1 MTTTDQIANV
11 ALVPKLLKNIYA
23 LRIQLHDRRSS
34 ARTYR
39 SHRLADWACQ
49 NALRVLSHV
58 EREDNIDSYE

>member
-1 MTTTDQIANV
+1 MKDHNAKV
-11 ALVPKLLKNIYA
+11 PDLPKLLKNIYA

-39 SHRLADWACQ
+39 SYRLADWACQ